1 MKPIGITL
9 GWDLKPHLLFD
20 NGNIL
25 WGDSDR
31 ILFPEY
37 FNDDGT
43 IKWELF
49 DWTEQLVITHYN
61 LFDLY
66 YTLCRESQTLNLH
79 DNINDVTI
87 LL

>member
-49 DWTEQLVITHYN
+49 D
-61 LFDLY
+61 
-66 YTLCRESQTLNLH
+66 
-79 DNINDVTI
+79 
-87 LL
+87 